1 MIMIS
6 VMFIIQGPL
15 VLLRGFDV
23 TMIKIC
29 STHVC
34 NLGLVYTANGGA
46 LSLGLTLS
54 HRPKLKSTIL
64 PRHATTL
71 NPRSNPKP

>member
-29 STHVC
+29 SMHVC

-64 PRHATTL
+64 ASKPY
-71 NPRSNPKP
+71 NPKPQIQP